1 MSRMTFVQNRQ
12 NKRADLL
19 ARNPVFRAMGRRPMS
34 TEKRTDLLI
43 ASRVAFAAVDTGKG
57 NDADRDTLACMV
69 NVCMVLAEKHL
80 IGADLEAILDAQR
93 ALLRADVR
101 VAEGKRW
108 GFDGE
113 GRAAMLRALDMHDQ
127 MAEQFGWAYIT
138 DALLTVRERMA
149 AGQAHRIVATQEA
162 A

>member
-1 MSRMTFVQNRQ
+1 MTRKTFVQTRS

-19 ARNPVFRAMGRRPMS
+19 ARNPVFRALGRVPMS
-34 TEKRTDLLI
+34 AEKRTDLLI
-43 ASRVAFAAVDTGKG
+43 ASRIAYASVDKG
-57 NDADRDTLACMV
+57 QGTEADRDTLACMV
-69 NVCMVLAEKHL
+69 NVAMVLAEKHL
-80 IGADLEAILDAQR
+80 VGDDLESILSAQR
-93 ALLRADVR
+93 AMLRADVR
-101 VAEGKRW
+101 AAEGKRW

-149 AGQAHRIVATQEA
+149 DGQVHRIVEEA
-162 A
+162 